1 MWTLFS
7 ETFATAQHTHT
18 RTHTRTPSS
27 SHTHTHTLTSR
38 AAAAA
43 AAQQPQSPYT
53 RRVRPVSYLVD
64 KNSPTRRQQ
73 ATRATQAIRATLTAT
88 ATATAPTATA
98 IATCHLQL
106 GLFFL
111 GHRTFAASA
120 LATSRKYFQF
130 SITFSNLTVRK
141 VQREQQQQ
149 QQQDA

>member
-27 SHTHTHTLTSR
+27 SHTHSHTYTLTSR
-38 AAAAA
+38 AAAAAA

-88 ATATAPTATA
+88 ATATATAPTATA

-130 SITFSNLTVRK
+130 SILHFPI
-141 VQREQQQQ
+141 
-149 QQQDA
+149 